1 MNFMADEVTLD
12 AQAIESLP
20 DAATIPLDRAA
31 LCVECETVYRT
42 ERPACPSCGAS
53 ERVLI
58 AKVLGTK
65 GGVS

>member
-1 MNFMADEVTLD
+1 MMADEEVTLNSQD
-12 AQAIESLP
+12 MAALS

-58 AKVLGTK
+58 GKVLGTK